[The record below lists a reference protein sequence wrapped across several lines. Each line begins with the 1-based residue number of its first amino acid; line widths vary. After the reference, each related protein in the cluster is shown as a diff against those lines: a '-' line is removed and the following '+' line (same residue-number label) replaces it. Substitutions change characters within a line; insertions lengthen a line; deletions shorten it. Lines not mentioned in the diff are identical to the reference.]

1 VETAIRESEATATV
15 IQSATETELKA
26 LDLIVVIDHSG
37 SMGDPSLRLA
47 GKAKFEELKEDVIA
61 VAREMGKYDAD
72 GLTVIAFSSAV
83 RTFDGVTADKV
94 GQVFTETSPRGTTN
108 LTDAMKAVSEK
119 AKSTDKEVVAVIY
132 TDGSPDDP
140 ESAMKAIAAIG
151 TEMGRPKIGLV
162 FVQVGAD
169 PGAAAFLSK
178 LDNEMPVDVCATV
191 SAAQAEGLSV
201 GQLVWLARNK

>member
-1 VETAIRESEATATV
+1 MESAVVEKESTV
-15 IQSATETELKA
+15 IQSATEAELKA

-47 GKAKFEELKEDVIA
+47 GKTKFEENQEDVVA

-72 GLTVIAFSSAV
+72 GLTIIAFSSAV
-83 RTFDGVTADKV
+83 RTYDGVTADKV

-108 LTDAMKAVSEK
+108 LTDAIKAVSEK
-119 AKSTDKEVVAVIY
+119 AKASSKEVVAVIY
-132 TDGSPDDP
+132 TDGSPNDP
-140 ESAMKAIAAIG
+140 SGAMHAIATLG

-178 LDNEMPVDVCATV
+178 LDNEMKVDVCATV